1 MQFEEKDVEDE
12 WLLIDVNEEAKQPV
26 SNSENGN
33 GKPSNN
39 RTNSKAPDSPFAR
52 GRVKKIPRKSLKA
65 KGNDAFRSLKFKKAI
80 ELYSLALET
89 GEDDGKG
96 IHILYSN
103 RSNAYYKAK
112 LYDLA
117 LTDAKSAIEICP
129 TFAKGYHRLA
139 VANIALN
146 NVDEAKK
153 AYSAAIKI
161 EPDNQAY
168 KQLLSDLN

>member
-1 MQFEEKDVEDE
+1 MQVNEKDVEDE
-12 WLLIDVNEEAKQPV
+12 WLMIDVEQEETKNTDVKEP
-26 SNSENGN
+26 N
-33 GKPSNN
+33 KNN
-39 RTNSKAPDSPFAR
+39 DRKNVAPDSPFRAS
-52 GRVKKIPRKSLKA
+52 KKIPRKSLKA

-112 LYDLA
+112 MYDLA
-117 LTDAKSAIEICP
+117 LVDAEKSVALAP
-129 TFAKGYHRLA
+129 TFAKGYHRIA
-139 VANIALN
+139 VAQIAM
-146 NVDEAKK
+146 DKKEEAKA
-153 AYSAAIKI
+153 AYKSAIKI

-168 KQLLSDLN
+168 KQLLNELM

>member
-1 MQFEEKDVEDE
+1 MQVNEKDVEDE
-12 WLLIDVNEEAKQPV
+12 WLMIDVEEEETKQSV
-26 SNSENGN
+26 KDSNDYNT
-33 GKPSNN
+33 NN
-39 RTNSKAPDSPFAR
+39 RKVPPGSPFAK
-52 GRVKKIPRKSLKA
+52 GKYKKIPRKSLKA

-112 LYDLA
+112 MYEFA
-117 LTDAKSAIEICP
+117 LQDAKKSVELSP
-129 TFAKGYHRLA
+129 TFAKGFHRIA
-139 VANIALN
+139 VAQIALEKK
-146 NVDEAKK
+146 DEAKE
-153 AYSAAIKI
+153 AYKAAIKI

-168 KQLLSDLN
+168 KQLLSDLE